1 MKHML
6 SMGGKKKDNFE
17 RSGTCQSPGC
27 FSPQSEKVLYV
38 SVKDGVVC
46 WLRKYWLM
54 TDVPFPNS
62 DIERV
67 MLTSVCLSSLMC
79 SMAGEYRTDLSVLF

>member
-6 SMGGKKKDNFE
+6 SMGGRKKTISKEVGPAKALAAFPHNLKK
-17 RSGTCQSPGC
+17 S
-27 FSPQSEKVLYV
+27 YV

-46 WLRKYWLM
+46 WVRKYWLM